1 MTKTN
6 RMPLAVLFAVACIG
20 SIAPIWANIE
30 RRTVKLATRVE
41 FFWHP
46 DLLLEGQKRVVR

>member
-46 DLLLEGQKRVVR
+46 DLLLEGKEGI